1 MSLLEQ
7 ARALHED
14 IEIIERA
21 VYTELGDP
29 SGTKLKRVEEIARD
43 QVAATMIEAHK
54 DRSAQ
59 LLLSTKTATERGATR
74 SRPCQGLACSALST
88 SSSSRCESITENT
101 R

>member
-29 SGTKLKRVEEIARD
+29 SATKLKRVEEIARD
-43 QVAATMIEAHK
+43 QAAAAAIRVVGALQLYCT
-54 DRSAQ
+54 SAP
-59 LLLSTKTATERGATR
+59 LRVYSAYSPILRWL
-74 SRPCQGLACSALST
+74 RP
-88 SSSSRCESITENT
+88 
-101 R
+101 